1 MCFGLQAAG
10 RRGIFRHAPGQ
21 YIYRESDMWHKKEKE
36 ETMEMQKKGQKPEF
50 AEEKTDEE
58 MQEILGEYLSEDH
71 SPGKKK
77 KGKKRRDKARE
88 KDRANEGTDGR
99 VRAVFNGIRGLS
111 GKKKLGLLA
120 LSAVL
125 LFVISRAA
133 CPKKEPAVMVSALPL
148 EKGDVTEVLSLN
160 GPVSGTESADVVSN
174 LHAEV
179 LEIMVREGDRVEK
192 GQTLARIDSSDAA
205 REVEIAQNSYELAVS
220 EYNENIRD
228 TQHNYEKAA
237 QDYQTAQLN
246 YNRNQVLFAAGDISQ
261 AEMEQVNNALKD
273 AARQVESFTV
283 QGGRAVPDKSYEL
296 KVKSAQ
302 FELDQKK
309 KDLENTEVKS
319 PIAGTVV
326 RVNSRVGQ
334 FADKPED
341 EKPMFIVEN
350 LDSLEMEIAVS
361 EYSIG
366 KVQVGQKA
374 EITADIL
381 NGTPARGEIVSIS
394 PTGEEKGGGSSERVI
409 PATIRI
415 DRESSGGLIAGIT
428 AKASI
433 VIGEASQTFKVSQT
447 ALTADAEGNVCVA
460 TVDAATNLVH
470 LIPVTTGVESDL
482 EVEILPVEE
491 GALTEGMLLIPNP
504 AGLAEGMPV
513 TMAQGAGV

>member
-1 MCFGLQAAG
+1 M
-10 RRGIFRHAPGQ
+10 
-21 YIYRESDMWHKKEKE
+21 
-36 ETMEMQKKGQKPEF
+36 
-50 AEEKTDEE
+50 
-58 MQEILGEYLSEDH
+58 
-71 SPGKKK
+71 
-77 KGKKRRDKARE
+77 
-88 KDRANEGTDGR
+88 
-99 VRAVFNGIRGLS
+99 
-111 GKKKLGLLA
+111 
-120 LSAVL
+120 
-125 LFVISRAA
+125 
-133 CPKKEPAVMVSALPL
+133 
-148 EKGDVTEVLSLN
+148 
-160 GPVSGTESADVVSN
+160 
-174 LHAEV
+174 
-179 LEIMVREGDRVEK
+179 
-192 GQTLARIDSSDAA
+192 
-205 REVEIAQNSYELAVS
+205 
-220 EYNENIRD
+220 
-228 TQHNYEKAA
+228 
-237 QDYQTAQLN
+237 N

-326 RVNSRVGQ
+326 RVNSKVGQ

-350 LDSLEMEIAVS
+350 LDILEMVIAVS

-366 KVQVGQKA
+366 KVQVGQKV

-394 PTGEEKGGGSSERVI
+394 PTGEEKGGGSSERVV

-415 DRESSGGLIAGIT
+415 DGESSGGLIAGIT

-504 AGLAEGMPV
+504 AGLAEGMSV